1 MPCGYVYVDGSGV
14 GEITEALLKDR
25 RILRDEGFISI
36 FVVVDSVTGKVAAG
50 PRSRRAGSPR
60 TTPSSTRSS
69 RGSRRPSPRPRESG
83 VKDAYQLQQVVRRV
97 VGKWVGGKLRRRPMI
112 IPVVI
117 EA

>member
-1 MPCGYVYVDGSGV
+1 VPAGLVFVDGLTV
-14 GEITEALLKDR
+14 GEIGAASLKDR

-50 PRSRRAGSPR
+50 PSVQARGFVENDEVFAEVIPR
-60 TTPSSTRSS
+60 IEEALAHAT
-69 RGSRRPSPRPRESG
+69 ESG
-83 VKDAYQLQQVVRRV
+83 VRDAFELQQVVRRV